1 MCSSEMPSLEQFS
14 LRSTKL
20 VQHGVA
26 STINLTSLLQGAV
39 TYRLPTNAM
48 SWSSVFRQ
56 LESNK
61 ERLGIV
67 DYSVSQTT
75 LEQVQATLLSNM
87 MHSSFLIVTQVF
99 INFAKEQFEE

>member
-1 MCSSEMPSLEQFS
+1 M
-14 LRSTKL
+14 
-20 VQHGVA
+20 
-26 STINLTSLLQGAV
+26 

-75 LEQVQATLLSNM
+75 LEQVQYYTFIISALWHQNLMVS
-87 MHSSFLIVTQVF
+87 HDIIVYVCLISRF
-99 INFAKEQFEE
+99 S